1 MKGRKDI
8 RKIIGYTQQEQRDSP
23 DLWYKNSLSF
33 NEASSVLYE
42 NHESIS
48 SGFRIFVFNA
58 ALSIELIL
66 KAILAA
72 KGEAIPQIHTL
83 RQLCAKAEVD
93 LDEDQKCTLDLLT
106 ESILWVG
113 RYPSPKSEGQ
123 WDNFHDNIFEKHIV
137 RQQSGNTHST
147 LANPKRFPSLE
158 NYTKIWRMCLVTYA
172 NIVRGTEHD

>member
-1 MKGRKDI
+1 VKGRKDI

-72 KGEAIPQIHTL
+72 KGEAN
-83 RQLCAKAEVD
+83 R
-93 LDEDQKCTLDLLT
+93 
-106 ESILWVG
+106 S
-113 RYPSPKSEGQ
+113 
-123 WDNFHDNIFEKHIV
+123 
-137 RQQSGNTHST
+137 
-147 LANPKRFPSLE
+147 
-158 NYTKIWRMCLVTYA
+158 
-172 NIVRGTEHD
+172 